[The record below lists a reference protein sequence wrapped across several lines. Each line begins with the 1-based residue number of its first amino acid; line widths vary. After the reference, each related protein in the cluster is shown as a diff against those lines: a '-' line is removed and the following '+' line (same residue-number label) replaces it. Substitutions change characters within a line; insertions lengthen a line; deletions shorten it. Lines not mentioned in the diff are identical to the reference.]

1 MIEIEEAKAI
11 LEENGYKVMDTR
23 NQRFLNPI
31 YRKYRDILTPL
42 TNHYRSDFYE
52 PIRRLT
58 IIAMGKSRITEIV
71 SDEDRARAKRIC
83 ERFFEVLLEESK
95 Q

>member
-1 MIEIEEAKAI
+1 MKIDFEDLERIRLQLRAAKAI

-42 TNHYRSDFYE
+42 TNHTRESLRMLAYVEPKYRE
-52 PIRRLT
+52 RVRLQ
-58 IIAMGKSRITEIV
+58 V
-71 SDEDRARAKRIC
+71 WQ
-83 ERFFEVLLEESK
+83 LLEQRVRQCK
-95 Q
+95 